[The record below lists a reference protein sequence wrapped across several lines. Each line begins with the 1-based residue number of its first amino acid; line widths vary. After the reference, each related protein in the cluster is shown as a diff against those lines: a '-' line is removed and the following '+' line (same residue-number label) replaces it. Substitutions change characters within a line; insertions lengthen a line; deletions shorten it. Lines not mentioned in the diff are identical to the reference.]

1 MYCRGGLSIM
11 RRLLDRVRAA
21 RDNER
26 GLSGIIELI
35 VTMAVL
41 GIVMPMVAI
50 GAYSITNS
58 SSALIGQNTAF
69 SLQSNAT
76 LNAVQD
82 ISSAQ
87 PAPYCSNAP
96 GSATSAA
103 FLYAT
108 TSANCPT
115 PAQGFPVL
123 SSPSDGYPTAP
134 CIGSCSPVLPTP
146 NGSGTAC
153 NPSNGLPLAESQS
166 ALVVATTQC
175 IGFFSYAS
183 EGAVSVPMV
192 LSSRLSANSYYSQ
205 ISVTSAPV
213 DIPAGTNLTLQSGAT
228 RVVVKTTQDTPPSAG
243 TTIINIG
250 IYIYSTAFA
259 AGTTVSAASQSNPT
273 LTPPNLQYFWTD
285 SSGSIWLTTFASTTS
300 VSGSTLPEAWTTA
313 TGSSPSCQIM
323 DGTNGTSTS
332 PSAYYTNPCWSAGAS
347 SSRLLGALAPGAKPD
362 ILTYSD
368 TSGNPVTPYTG
379 NSPACDS
386 TAGTANTC
394 AAALTSIAQATISL
408 TFANKSHQAP
418 SQSVNIPIKGNV
430 LSQI

>member
-1 MYCRGGLSIM
+1 M
-11 RRLLDRVRAA
+11 
-21 RDNER
+21 
-26 GLSGIIELI
+26 IELL

-87 PAPYCSNAP
+87 PAPYCGNAP

-115 PAQGFPVL
+115 PAQGVPIVNG
-123 SSPSDGYPTAP
+123 SPTAP

-153 NPSNGLPLAESQS
+153 SPSNGLPLAESQS
-166 ALVVATTQC
+166 ALVVATPQC

-192 LSSRLSANSYYSQ
+192 LSSRLSANTYYTQ
-205 ISVTSAPV
+205 ISVTSVPV
-213 DIPAGTNLTLQSGAT
+213 DIPAGTQLTLQSGAT
-228 RVVVKTTQDTPPSAG
+228 RVVTQTVQDTPPS
-243 TTIINIG
+243 TTTTAISIG
-250 IYIYSTAFA
+250 LYYYSITLA
-259 AGTTVSAASQSNPT
+259 AGTMVSASSQSNPT
-273 LTPPNLQYFWTD
+273 LTPPNLQYFWAD

-323 DGTNGTSTS
+323 AGTNGTSTS
-332 PSAYYTNPCWSAGAS
+332 PSAYYTNPCWSAGSA
-347 SSRLLGALAPGAKPD
+347 SSRLLGALAPGASTS

-368 TSGNPVTPYTG
+368 TSGNSVTPYTG
-379 NSPACDS
+379 NSPACDT
-386 TAGTANTC
+386 TAGTATTC
-394 AAALTSIAQATISL
+394 AAALTSIAQATIGL
-408 TFANKSHQAP
+408 TFANNSHQAP